1 MTKVNP
7 IVPWKVLRTKRKVTF
22 IDEIMQHFSLN
33 AKLWSYFLNRNAL
46 HKIIIQSFTICSVKN
61 FNSMMNGKSTS
72 GYQKLIILK
81 HHSLFVEVIYQWNK
95 RPIVNTYQIS
105 LSSFSWF
112 EYRSYIK
119 THNEMIFMACT
130 YIYYKQKCFH
140 PQTICNFHPYHSSQS
155 CYLSHNLLLYY
166 IRWS

>member
-95 RPIVNTYQIS
+95 RPIVNTYQIL

-119 THNEMIFMACT
+119 THNEMIFMACIFTTNKNVFTLKPYAIFIHTTQASPVT
-130 YIYYKQKCFH
+130 YHIICCF
-140 PQTICNFHPYHSSQS
+140 I
-155 CYLSHNLLLYY
+155 
-166 IRWS
+166 I